1 VRPPALTVY
10 MHPVSLPETQ
20 QTALTH
26 APIMQPSPMSG
37 FGTTPREPPRQV
49 GRYRLVSQ
57 LGQGGMGVVFEAED
71 PDLGRTVALKFMNAS
86 QFLEEHVSR
95 FLRESRLAARL
106 RHPNIVT
113 VHEVGTA
120 ELFGHPVPYLCMEL
134 IRGRTLQDDFTAG
147 GYDVTGVVSVIE
159 RIARAVHYAHE
170 EGVLHRDLKPS
181 NILIDAAGTP
191 FLTDFGLARPLDNAT
206 QLTLSGVMIG
216 TPDYMSPEQA
226 TGRTRDLGP
235 WTDVWSLGVLLY
247 QAVTT
252 ALPFRKDNVLGTL
265 SAIREDDPTP
275 MLQLNPAA
283 SHDLE
288 LIVQKALQKSHA
300 RRYATA
306 RDLAND
312 LKRWLGGEKIET
324 DSGSQAVAQRQ
335 RTRNVRDLWESL
347 GHSLLLK
354 GDYIGAEEAFEA
366 VRDAAERQ
374 GASSPATEARQLR
387 NLAIVSARLGRI
399 EVAIRRCDE
408 GIAKAGKEDP
418 AGAAW
423 LDAVA
428 GLACCYDG
436 RFADAALRARCGRQR
451 LEESAAGSE
460 TDRAGA
466 EAMLCRTEGN
476 VLLGQGQALKA
487 AHSFEAGLVLS
498 RKSGDRVE
506 ESTALFNV
514 ADAYA
519 HAGDTRRAFAG
530 FEEALLAKAGLGDR
544 WGLAGTHNKLAWL
557 HLEWGDPGRALE
569 MAIRGTSLA
578 EQTEDRRM
586 ISVNRLALGQIR
598 LSRNELEE
606 ARRECVAALDHAAAI
621 GATPEVIECLLGLA
635 AVDRQ
640 EGLAVRAGE
649 RVARAKA
656 LAEQSGESAFSE
668 IQARFARLKTPALEL
683 EAMGAV
689 CQDLAEAGKVE
700 QATEILRSLAERAGA
715 VGLVSAEADAL
726 LLMARL
732 TKDLARARAA
742 QALADRIGELLR
754 RARAAR
760 LVADLCDGAPER
772 AAAEALKAQLLQ
784 RVPADLVEAAR
795 AAWAKGPLPI

>member
-1 VRPPALTVY
+1 
-10 MHPVSLPETQ
+10 
-20 QTALTH
+20 
-26 APIMQPSPMSG
+26 MSG

-49 GRYRLVSQ
+49 GRYRLLSQ

-71 PDLGRTVALKFMNAS
+71 PDLGRHVALKFMNAG

-106 RHPNIVT
+106 RHPHIIT

-120 ELFGHPVPYLCMEL
+120 ELYGNQVPYLCMEL
-134 IRGRTLQDDFTAG
+134 VRGRTLQDDLASG
-147 GYDVTGVVSVIE
+147 GFDLNIVVSMLE

-191 FLTDFGLARPLDNAT
+191 YLTDFGLARPMDNAT

-235 WTDVWSLGVLLY
+235 WTDVWSLGVILY
-247 QAVTT
+247 EAATGT
-252 ALPFRKDNVLGTL
+252 LPFRKDNVLGTL
-265 SAIREDDPTP
+265 AAVQEDDPTP
-275 MLQLNPAA
+275 LTQVNP
-283 SHDLE
+283 SVHPDLE
-288 LIVQKALQKSHA
+288 IIVRKALQKSHA

-312 LKRWLGGEKIET
+312 LKRWLGGEKIES
-324 DSGSQAVAQRQ
+324 DSGTQAGPERS

-347 GHSLLLK
+347 GQSLLLK

-387 NLAIVSARLGRI
+387 NLATVSARLGRI

-408 GIAKAGKEDP
+408 GIAKAGTADP

-423 LDAVA
+423 LDGVA

-460 TDRAGA
+460 SDRAGA
-466 EAMLCRTEGN
+466 EAMLSRTEGN
-476 VLLGQGQALKA
+476 VLLGQGQPLKA
-487 AHSFEAGLVLS
+487 AHAFEAGLALS
-498 RKSGDRVE
+498 RKCGDRVE

-514 ADAYA
+514 ADAYG
-519 HAGDTRRAFAG
+519 HAGDSRRALAG
-530 FEEALLAKAGLGDR
+530 FEEALLAKAALGDR

-557 HLEWGDPGRALE
+557 HLEWGDPQRALE
-569 MAIRGTSLA
+569 MAICGTSLA

-598 LSRNELEE
+598 LTRNELAD

-635 AVDRQ
+635 AVDRK
-640 EGLAVRAGE
+640 EGLLIKAGE
-649 RVARAKA
+649 RAARAKA
-656 LAEQSGESAFSE
+656 LAEQCGAPAFDE
-668 IQARFARLKTPALEL
+668 IQERFARLKSPVLEL
-683 EAMGAV
+683 EAMGVV
-689 CQDLAEAGKVE
+689 CESLAEAGKVDK
-700 QATEILRSLAERAGA
+700 AVEILRTLAERAA
-715 VGLVSAEADAL
+715 AIGLAPAEADARL
-726 LLMARL
+726 LLARL
-732 TKDLARARAA
+732 TNDVAEARAA
-742 QALADRIGELLR
+742 QALADRIGAPLR

-760 LVADLCDGAPER
+760 LVADLSGGTPER
-772 AAAEALKAQLLQ
+772 AAAELVRAQLLQ
-784 RVPADLVEAAR
+784 SVPTDCVEAAK
-795 AAWAKGPLPI
+795 AAWGRGLLPI